1 MSDHPLPPPPDV
13 LLSLGLGSDDR
24 AARRQALP
32 AAVIEGRQAAG
43 KSPGKPA
50 TGVLRHMKLER
61 HRGLRRTSIVA
72 ANDNDAVGRAW
83 VPRLDRD
90 GSYRILIAV
99 LVGVAL
105 VYWLAV
111 RFVDWDRI
119 QTCVTMGKRNCVP
132 PLELN
137 IP

>member
-1 MSDHPLPPPPDV
+1 M
-13 LLSLGLGSDDR
+13 R
-24 AARRQALP
+24 
-32 AAVIEGRQAAG
+32 
-43 KSPGKPA
+43 
-50 TGVLRHMKLER
+50 LEP
-61 HRGLRRTSIVA
+61 HRGSRPGSIEA
-72 ANDNDAVGRAW
+72 ANDNDPAGRAW
-83 VPRLDRD
+83 APRFDRD

>member
-1 MSDHPLPPPPDV
+1 MRVTP
-13 LLSLGLGSDDR
+13 
-24 AARRQALP
+24 
-32 AAVIEGRQAAG
+32 
-43 KSPGKPA
+43 
-50 TGVLRHMKLER
+50 
-61 HRGLRRTSIVA
+61 HRGSRQRSIEA
-72 ANDNDAVGRAW
+72 ANDNDPAGRVW
-83 VPRLDRD
+83 PSRFDRE

-99 LVGVAL
+99 LAGVAL

-137 IP
+137 VP

>member
-1 MSDHPLPPPPDV
+1 M
-13 LLSLGLGSDDR
+13 
-24 AARRQALP
+24 
-32 AAVIEGRQAAG
+32 
-43 KSPGKPA
+43 KP
-50 TGVLRHMKLER
+50 KL
-61 HRGLRRTSIVA
+61 HRGSWQRSAEA
-72 ANDNDAVGRAW
+72 ANDNDAAGRAW
-83 VPRLDRD
+83 ALRFDRD

>member
-1 MSDHPLPPPPDV
+1 
-13 LLSLGLGSDDR
+13 
-24 AARRQALP
+24 
-32 AAVIEGRQAAG
+32 
-43 KSPGKPA
+43 
-50 TGVLRHMKLER
+50 MKLER
-61 HRGLRRTSIVA
+61 HRGLRRTSRVA
-72 ANDNDAVGRAW
+72 ANDNDAAGRAW

-99 LVGVAL
+99 MVGVAL